1 MGDIKERIK
10 IEELDIETAQKL
22 LLLNLVMWSMQ
33 TVHAVDA
40 VESVGWAFNHKV
52 KYHAKQLVA
61 EILKHHGKTLSQ
73 LWDNTDTTLPQ
84 VTQYLD
90 AYTERMANTGY
101 WMLPELIDY
110 IDKAKEDYVK
120 RVSEVSTTTV

>member
-1 MGDIKERIK
+1 MSK

-33 TVHAVDA
+33 TIHSVDA
-40 VESVGWAFNHKV
+40 VESIGWAFNHKV

-61 EILKHHGKTLSQ
+61 EILKAHGKAIHQ
-73 LWDNTDTTLPQ
+73 LWDNTETTLPQ
-84 VTQYLD
+84 VVEYLE

-110 IDKAKEDYVK
+110 IDKAKEEYQKQIND
-120 RVSEVSTTTV
+120 SSN

>member
-1 MGDIKERIK
+1 MGDTKERIK
-10 IEELDIETAQKL
+10 IEELDVEAAQKL

-61 EILKHHGKTLSQ
+61 EILKHHGKTIHQ
-73 LWDNTDTTLPQ
+73 LWDNTDTTIPQ
-84 VTQYLD
+84 VVEYLD
-90 AYTERMANTGY
+90 QYTNRMANTGY

-110 IDKAKEDYVK
+110 IDKAKEEYQMKIANDT
-120 RVSEVSTTTV
+120 SN

>member
-10 IEELDIETAQKL
+10 IEELDVETAQRL

-33 TVHAVDA
+33 TIHAVDA

-73 LWDNTDTTLPQ
+73 LWDNTDTTIPQ
-84 VTQYLD
+84 VVQYLD
-90 AYTERMANTGY
+90 QYTERMANTGY

-110 IDKAKEDYVK
+110 IDKAKEEYQKKMANDT
-120 RVSEVSTTTV
+120 SN

>member
-1 MGDIKERIK
+1 MNK
-10 IEELDIETAQKL
+10 IEELDVETAQRL

-33 TVHAVDA
+33 TIHSVDA

-61 EILKHHGKTLSQ
+61 EILKTNGKTLSH
-73 LWDNTDTTLPQ
+73 LWDNTETTLPEI
-84 VTQYLD
+84 TQYLD

>member
-10 IEELDIETAQKL
+10 VEELDVETAQRL

-33 TVHAVDA
+33 TIHAVDA

-73 LWDNTDTTLPQ
+73 LWDNTDTTIPQ
-84 VTQYLD
+84 VVQYLD
-90 AYTERMANTGY
+90 QYTERMANTGY

-110 IDKAKEDYVK
+110 IDKAKEEYQKKMANDT
-120 RVSEVSTTTV
+120 SN

>member
-10 IEELDIETAQKL
+10 VEELDVETAQRL

-61 EILKHHGKTLSQ
+61 EILKHHGKTIHQ
-73 LWDNTDTTLPQ
+73 LWDNTDTTIPQ
-84 VTQYLD
+84 VVEYLD
-90 AYTERMANTGY
+90 QYTNRMANTGY

-110 IDKAKEDYVK
+110 IDKAKEEYQMKIANDT
-120 RVSEVSTTTV
+120 SN

>member
-10 IEELDIETAQKL
+10 VEELDVETAQKL

-33 TVHAVDA
+33 TIHSVDA

-61 EILKHHGKTLSQ
+61 EILKHYGKTLHQ
-73 LWDNTDTTLPQ
+73 LWDNTDTTIPQ
-84 VTQYLD
+84 VVQYLD
-90 AYTERMANTGY
+90 QYTERMANTGY

-110 IDKAKEDYVK
+110 IDKAKEEYQKKMANDT
-120 RVSEVSTTTV
+120 SN

>member
-1 MGDIKERIK
+1 MSKV
-10 IEELDIETAQKL
+10 EELDVETAQKL

-90 AYTERMANTGY
+90 AYTDRMANTGY

-110 IDKAKEDYVK
+110 IDKAKEEYQKKMANDT
-120 RVSEVSTTTV
+120 SN

>member
-10 IEELDIETAQKL
+10 VEELDVETAQRL

-73 LWDNTDTTLPQ
+73 LWDNTDTTIPQ
-84 VTQYLD
+84 VVQYLD
-90 AYTERMANTGY
+90 QYTERMANTGY

-110 IDKAKEDYVK
+110 IDKAKEEYQKKMANDT
-120 RVSEVSTTTV
+120 SN

>member
-1 MGDIKERIK
+1 MEYANHTLSRCSRI
-10 IEELDIETAQKL
+10 
-22 LLLNLVMWSMQ
+22 S
-33 TVHAVDA
+33 
-40 VESVGWAFNHKV
+40 HKV

-61 EILKHHGKTLSQ
+61 EILKHHGKTIHQ
-73 LWDNTDTTLPQ
+73 LWDNTNTTLPQ

-110 IDKAKEDYVK
+110 IDKAKEEYQKKMANDT
-120 RVSEVSTTTV
+120 SN

>member
-10 IEELDIETAQKL
+10 VEELDIETAQRL

-33 TVHAVDA
+33 TIHAVDA

-73 LWDNTDTTLPQ
+73 LWDNTDTTIPQ
-84 VTQYLD
+84 VVQYLD
-90 AYTERMANTGY
+90 QYTERMANTGY

-110 IDKAKEDYVK
+110 IDKAKEEYQKKMANDT
-120 RVSEVSTTTV
+120 SN

>member
-1 MGDIKERIK
+1 MGDIKKNIQ
-10 IEELDIETAQKL
+10 IEELDVETAQKL

-33 TVHAVDA
+33 TIHSVDA

-61 EILKHHGKTLSQ
+61 EILKHHGKTLHQ
-73 LWDNTDTTLPQ
+73 LWDNTETTLPE
-84 VTQYLD
+84 VVQYLD
-90 AYTERMANTGY
+90 VYTERMANTGY

-110 IDKAKEDYVK
+110 IDKAKEEYQKQVND
-120 RVSEVSTTTV
+120 SSN

>member
-10 IEELDIETAQKL
+10 VEELDIETAQRL

-33 TVHAVDA
+33 TIHAVDA

-61 EILKHHGKTLSQ
+61 EILKHHGKTLHQ
-73 LWDNTDTTLPQ
+73 LWDNTDTTIPQ
-84 VTQYLD
+84 VVQYLD
-90 AYTERMANTGY
+90 QYTERMANTGY

-110 IDKAKEDYVK
+110 IDKAKEEYQKKMANDT
-120 RVSEVSTTTV
+120 SN

>member
-1 MGDIKERIK
+1 MGDIKTSNEI
-10 IEELDIETAQKL
+10 DVETAQKL
-22 LLLNLVMWSMQ
+22 LVLNLVMWSMQ

-61 EILKHHGKTLSQ
+61 EILKQHGKTIHQ
-73 LWDNTDTTLPQ
+73 LWDNTQTTLPE
-84 VTQYLD
+84 VTQYLE
-90 AYTERMANTGY
+90 AYTERMATTGY

-110 IDKAKEDYVK
+110 MDKAEEEYVNSVRK
-120 RVSEVSTTTV
+120 SPTTGV

>member
-10 IEELDIETAQKL
+10 VEELDVETAQKL
-22 LLLNLVMWSMQ
+22 LVLNLVMWSMQ

-61 EILKHHGKTLSQ
+61 EILKHHGKTIHQ
-73 LWDNTDTTLPQ
+73 LWNNTDTTIPQ
-84 VTQYLD
+84 VVQYLD

-110 IDKAKEDYVK
+110 IDKAKEEYQKKMANDT
-120 RVSEVSTTTV
+120 SN